1 MHPRISAP
9 SAPAVAGPRGL
20 VRPYNEVWIIK
31 WSSTTKVSKDLAH
44 RSFAKCS
51 QTCTQSFNIPGV
63 WVSFD
68 LSYQDKK
75 EQISVGPS
83 ENLGAALQLQ
93 HELQ

>member
-1 MHPRISAP
+1 M
-9 SAPAVAGPRGL
+9 
-20 VRPYNEVWIIK
+20 
-31 WSSTTKVSKDLAH
+31 
-44 RSFAKCS
+44 
-51 QTCTQSFNIPGV
+51 QSFNIPGV